1 MDRKSIDVLSLAEL
15 TEIAFKDMY
24 IDLDVENAPEKRK
37 ADIIDSIWSDIYK
50 DVFKPGKNDT
60 TFNNCKSKLKTWDVE
75 SVESVV
81 DVFIKLNK
89 RYGGVIKYNQFS
101 NLTGINRFTID
112 LWHKANSTNG
122 YIFMLPQNDIDM
134 ECNNIYII
142 NNNGLCTKYYGNGY
156 VNRNDESSRLRFDV
170 KKKLQEEMQDSN
182 TNGLSNDT
190 MGHALRANNEDE
202 LGKLYEPRRMIQQE
216 TIRAIKTAAELPQLG
231 AINGTIGQI
240 QDNNAVLEDKENG

>member
-1 MDRKSIDVLSLAEL
+1 MFFLGGVNMDRKSIDVLSLAEL

-50 DVFKPGKNDT
+50 DVFEPGKNDT

-142 NNNGLCTKYYGNGY
+142 NNNGLCKPK
-156 VNRNDESSRLRFDV
+156 R
-170 KKKLQEEMQDSN
+170 
-182 TNGLSNDT
+182 
-190 MGHALRANNEDE
+190 
-202 LGKLYEPRRMIQQE
+202 
-216 TIRAIKTAAELPQLG
+216 
-231 AINGTIGQI
+231 
-240 QDNNAVLEDKENG
+240 